1 MFLESFEGSRTPF
14 QRLLMLG
21 TDVFVTADLYQ
32 PKWVDKP
39 RIVWRYKK
47 ICCCSY
53 TSIHCLFAYG
63 AGIWNLI
70 WGNEGLYRC
79 PWRNIRFLTQI
90 CLVSSIQSLVRI
102 ANITMPCC
110 VTAVCLCKI
119 IEKSVMGESFVF
131 CPWDLILD
139 LILDNLFLILDLR
152 RNQDSR
158 IKSRIET
165 RNLLLN
171 GTVREGSNLKNNESN
186 RMTEEQ

>member
-1 MFLESFEGSRTPF
+1 
-14 QRLLMLG
+14 MLG

-32 PKWVDKP
+32 AKWVDKP

-90 CLVSSIQSLVRI
+90 GLVSSIQSLVWI

-139 LILDNLFLILDLR
+139 LILDSWFA
-152 RNQDSR
+152 QESR
-158 IKSRIET
+158 IANQVKNWDSQRT
-165 RNLLLN
+165 VNLLLN